1 MMPLHTSI
9 RAQACQ
15 ARTAFTCC
23 VCYPAP
29 TPKTSPSAAP
39 RIQCGLKVGD
49 GGVDRLPGELKH
61 PKVNAQALLA
71 VEVQV
76 RLHRLAGV

>member
-1 MMPLHTSI
+1 MIEGYDIIGDIHGEGDALERLLQELDYKLIDGCWQHPSI

-15 ARTAFTCC
+15 ARTAFTYC

-39 RIQCGLKVGD
+39 V
-49 GGVDRLPGELKH
+49 H
-61 PKVNAQALLA
+61 PMRPQG
-71 VEVQV
+71 
-76 RLHRLAGV
+76 R